1 MGDEES
7 KVKIRNTSIENRR
20 SDCAESSFAGTIKL
34 TGDRVMKQN
43 QRNRVLCVIK
53 RERKSVKH
61 YQTYLEAPEVSV
73 KKRLLVQKYTE
84 QLPRTKNG
92 MEY

>member
-1 MGDEES
+1 MGDAES

-61 YQTYLEAPEVSV
+61 YQTYLEAPEVSM
-73 KKRLLVQKYTE
+73 KKKVARSKIH
-84 QLPRTKNG
+84 
-92 MEY
+92 